1 MCLISLGE
9 IPDYGTFGMEPD
21 LEDVWLCSSRIE
33 RASYLPAAW
42 KCADADQRLAFVIAN
57 QDALGEVVDRMLA
70 LRGRPL
76 PAESPSPP
84 SRHERLQR
92 LAMAKGLNTLV
103 ANAPALAN
111 AVENLLREMGLPKG
125 FKRRLAPPDRPP
137 AAGWYRYREPGKRG
151 RPPKRILGY

>member
-1 MCLISLGE
+1 
-9 IPDYGTFGMEPD
+9 MEPD

-33 RASYLPAAW
+33 RASYLSAAW
-42 KCADADQRLAFVIAN
+42 KCADSDQRLAFIIEN
-57 QDALGEVVDRMLA
+57 QDALGEAVDVMLA
-70 LRGRPL
+70 QCGRPL
-76 PAESPSPP
+76 PAEPPPRP
-84 SRHERLQR
+84 SRHARQWR

-103 ANAPALAN
+103 ANAPALAT